1 MDYIGVD
8 AYFPVSENKT
18 PTVEETRKGWQ
29 RWKEELKSVSEKES
43 RKIIFTEYGYR
54 SVDFAGKEP
63 WVSDHKLMSM
73 NFEAQTNTLQ
83 GLFKNVWSEDW
94 FAGGFLWKWFIA
106 HEQVGGESDN
116 QFTPQNKPAEAVV
129 KQYYSEN

>member
-1 MDYIGVD
+1 LDYIGVD